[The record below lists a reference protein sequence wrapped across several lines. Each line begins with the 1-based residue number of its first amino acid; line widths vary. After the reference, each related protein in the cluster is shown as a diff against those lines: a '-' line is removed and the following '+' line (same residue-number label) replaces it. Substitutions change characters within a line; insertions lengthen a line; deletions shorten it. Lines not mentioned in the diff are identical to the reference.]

1 MTRALL
7 VAVAAIAAVSFAAPT
22 AAGPYG
28 ARVIGAPADPISQ
41 NVWNYTFV
49 NSSSSTDYSV
59 WLVQVDVDADTF
71 VTGAGAPAGWTA
83 YFEQPN
89 PDHFVTWMCGS
100 PGLQMNDEV
109 TGFQAV
115 FNRQP
120 TYQGW
125 SAQFSDSADPDA
137 LLSDSGEVMIAEPGG
152 CAALLTGLISVTAFA
167 MRRHRR

>member
-7 VAVAAIAAVSFAAPT
+7 VAVATIAAISFAAPT
-22 AAGPYG
+22 AAEPYG
-28 ARVIGAPADPISQ
+28 ARVIGALASPVSQ
-41 NVWNYTFV
+41 SVWNYTFV
-49 NSSSSTDYSV
+49 NISSSTDYSIC
-59 WLVQVDVDADTF
+59 LAQIDVDAETF
-71 VTGAGAPAGWTA
+71 VIGASAPTGWTA

-89 PDHFVTWMCGS
+89 PDHFVTWICGS
-100 PGLQMNDEV
+100 PELQVNDEL

-115 FNRQP
+115 FNKRP

-125 SAQFSDSADPDA
+125 SAQFSNSKDPDT
-137 LLSDSGEVMIAEPGG
+137 LLSDSGEVVTIEPGA